1 VPIVQLAQLELAPAT
16 PSAKLAA
23 LKEAYAAT
31 PGTQPGRYEFR
42 DPAGQGDGRGAS
54 ITKSAKSAGFQ
65 LSMFDGNGFSGDM
78 QFDTMD
84 DALTSAMSSGF
95 IEPAPGHLADMAQL
109 ESFQE
114 GNARTL
120 AMEKGPA
127 PRAAAP
133 TPDPEPAAV
142 VTTPFKLDKETGEW
156 AGEVDGVP
164 IRIYR
169 DTAQFGTPV
178 WHISHDDLPKIGR
191 SNQSPGLPTRLGS
204 TKVEAIET
212 VRRELVRPDPVAE
225 APVAEAPAAPT
236 PAAPTPA
243 EPLSD
248 DPVQR
253 AKDRAVADGGLA
265 VVPANEILDDINEN
279 PTGEDWKAARDRTL
293 RDMDGL
299 ISFAESWTQER
310 DANLPAK
317 DSAGN
322 YNPRNYPG
330 GMAGVRAAVEANNAK
345 RDEML
350 NPVFISYTLRTASGR
365 TTKMRM
371 PLDPEKL
378 AGIKKNLGASR
389 NYIFES
395 KGDATPRSK
404 DALRE
409 SYQEIDEQ
417 GKVTKTVDVPTPGAR
432 RVNSG
437 QVLNLSAR
445 EKFEQRPFD
454 YQAADGTRY
463 VYTEDAA
470 ARVEEITAAV
480 NEAIGQVNPN
490 GEVRVVSQIYD
501 GTGKPVLGASTDL
514 GDGRLVVAALSYVDP
529 ATGETLAN
537 PNLQGTLRHETVH
550 DLRARGMFT
559 PQEDKLLFR
568 SARNRRIRDDL
579 DIAKDYGD
587 KPDAVQAEEAIARAA
602 EIPGKYASDPK
613 LNSLL
618 DRIRRF
624 FQRLGNKLRGMGF
637 QTFEDVFDK
646 FESGEVGRR
655 PDNSFPSQSSAF
667 TTTQTVA
674 DSVPETVTLFQSAPY
689 RSEAAATN
697 PAENPVF
704 KPGVWAKLFGNPR
717 EDVRAIAETLMSGV
731 SALAASNA
739 RRPLYKKLTD
749 ITTVIGYANR
759 GVLKRVVSELQS
771 NGNTA
776 GAEYVQGLLD
786 KLATDPGSGD
796 AKAETLEAATE
807 SQFRRSRK
815 RLLDALGG
823 VEGATNTENMDAVS
837 AALAGVRAAPAHLR
851 DTVAAVRRI
860 LDERHDYLTKAGIDV
875 GYVRGKFFP
884 RMLDRD
890 AIVANPSAFLEAAT
904 RAFQTAGLPLADA
917 RTAADEWYSASTIN
931 QSMDIGGVGPGT
943 NITKGRSLV
952 SPQVDRI
959 MRDFYVT
966 DPTEALQSYLLQAA
980 RRAEYAR
987 RFHDENGKDLARELP
1002 AILQR
1007 LGVDPALQ
1015 SLTMRAFESSTG
1027 RLARGAG
1034 GPLYSAAS
1042 WLQTVGTISILPR
1055 SLLSSIAEPAAIGV
1069 RTGDVR
1075 DSLRAFSGTLGDLI
1089 DVAKGNPS
1097 EERRLGE
1104 ALGIIGDALSDSF
1117 LQARFGGAVE
1127 SKVQRKLTAMFFR
1140 AIGLQP
1146 WTEAN
1151 RVAAIRIGRGF
1162 IKSIMDDHAAG
1173 VASSERMLAEFGI
1186 AKAGIP
1192 AFKTWMDSVDG
1203 MPSEADFTEESAGSE
1218 MYRVALGRFV
1228 RETVMEPE
1236 SVDRPV
1242 FANHPIGRMMY
1253 GLMSFL
1259 YGFGRQVM
1267 FRTGKQLA
1275 DALDPRTGLS
1285 TAERVSLAQPVVALV
1300 GLVAVHALVSD
1311 LREELFN
1318 RRKND
1323 ERTSGEK
1330 LEIALS
1336 RSGIFGPADPLY
1348 NAIRGLKYQR
1358 DLSNIVIGPGPGFFL
1373 QSIGDI
1379 LAITQANSERTNTSE
1394 RNAAMGAYSLL
1405 AVPAISASLGLL
1417 PGGMGMVPQ
1426 ALFTAGVMYGTSP
1439 GAKQRFADLAVGPKQ
1454 SAGGASAR
1462 GSGRGSGR
1470 G

>member
-1 VPIVQLAQLELAPAT
+1 MAG
-16 PSAKLAA
+16 AK
-23 LKEAYAAT
+23 
-31 PGTQPGRYEFR
+31 
-42 DPAGQGDGRGAS
+42 
-54 ITKSAKSAGFQ
+54 
-65 LSMFDGNGFSGDM
+65 
-78 QFDTMD
+78 
-84 DALTSAMSSGF
+84 
-95 IEPAPGHLADMAQL
+95 
-109 ESFQE
+109 
-114 GNARTL
+114 
-120 AMEKGPA
+120 
-127 PRAAAP
+127 
-133 TPDPEPAAV
+133 AAV
-142 VTTPFKLDKETGEW
+142 
-156 AGEVDGVP
+156 
-164 IRIYR
+164 
-169 DTAQFGTPV
+169 
-178 WHISHDDLPKIGR
+178 
-191 SNQSPGLPTRLGS
+191 
-204 TKVEAIET
+204 
-212 VRRELVRPDPVAE
+212 
-225 APVAEAPAAPT
+225 
-236 PAAPTPA
+236 
-243 EPLSD
+243 
-248 DPVQR
+248 
-253 AKDRAVADGGLA
+253 
-265 VVPANEILDDINEN
+265 
-279 PTGEDWKAARDRTL
+279 KAT
-293 RDMDGL
+293 
-299 ISFAESWTQER
+299 
-310 DANLPAK
+310 
-317 DSAGN
+317 
-322 YNPRNYPG
+322 
-330 GMAGVRAAVEANNAK
+330 NAK

-350 NPVFISYTLRTASGR
+350 APVFISYTLRTASGR
-365 TTKMRM
+365 TTKMRI
-371 PLDPEKL
+371 PLDPVKL
-378 AGIKKNLGASR
+378 AGIKKNLSASR

-395 KGDATPRSK
+395 KGDATPKSK

-409 SYQEIDEQ
+409 SYQELDEQ

-437 QVLNLSAR
+437 QIINLSAR

-470 ARVEEITAAV
+470 ARIDEI
-480 NEAIGQVNPN
+480 EALVQETLGESNPN
-490 GEVRVVSQIYD
+490 AEVRVVSQIYD

-579 DIAKDYGD
+579 DITKDYGD

-646 FESGEVGRR
+646 FESGEIGRR

-667 TTTQTVA
+667 TTTQTRTTGFKNWFRGSKVVDENGDPLVVYHGTSAGGFDVFKAARKVANQLGFGIHFAEDETLAGGYADGTYSKGRGKRPQVYKAYLAVRNPLYADRIVDEGTPEFDLAKRLAGSRFFPQKNENGVRQAYIQNAIDSTSGARAEKLIRAAGYDGVVYKAKLVNPQPGGYTSGGGGTAYVVFEPTQIKSATDNNGDFDPNNPSILEQRLA
-674 DSVPETVTLFQSAPY
+674 DSVPETVTLFQAAPY

-749 ITTVIGYANR
+749 ITKVIGYANR

-904 RAFQTAGLPLADA
+904 KAFQTAGVPLADA

-1007 LGVDPALQ
+1007 LGVDPDLQ
-1015 SLTMRAFESSTG
+1015 SLTVRAFESSTG

-1042 WLQTVGTISILPR
+1042 WLQTVGTISLLPR
-1055 SLLSSIAEPAAIGV
+1055 ALLSSIAEPATIGV

-1127 SKVQRKLTAMFFR
+1127 SKVQRKLTAKFFR
-1140 AIGLQP
+1140 ATGLQP

-1162 IKSIMDDHAAG
+1162 IKSILDDHAAG

-1186 AKAGIP
+1186 AKADIP

-1253 GLMSFL
+1253 GLTSFL

-1267 FRTGKQLA
+1267 LRTGKQLA

-1358 DLSNIVIGPGPGFFL
+1358 DLSNIVIGPGPGVFL

-1417 PGGMGMVPQ
+1417 PAGMGMVPQ

-1439 GAKQRFADLAVGPKQ
+1439 GAKQRFAYVAVGPKQ

>member
-1 VPIVQLAQLELAPAT
+1 MPRRQRLGRIREAIAAVGVRGADIRDALDSIRRKIGQLQQDVPRRNGQVFAPRDFADLAGSIDSVIEKLTGRRGEPTSRVMARSQIRSARFDWSMALESSGVQRQIGALENARDRLMGMRNDERLARHDQRLAKQ
-16 PSAKLAA
+16 SIA
-23 LKEAYAAT
+23 LSGGEDIIRTDLSGRSDDGYAAQGAYFT
-31 PGTQPGRYEFR
+31 PDASEARQYADQFGR
-42 DPAGQGDGRGAS
+42 DGRGHVYDVYLS
-54 ITKSAKSAGFQ
+54 LQNPFIQGETK
-65 LSMFDGNGFSGDM
+65 
-78 QFDTMD
+78 T
-84 DALTSAMSSGF
+84 
-95 IEPAPGHLADMAQL
+95 APEQ
-109 ESFQE
+109 Q
-114 GNARTL
+114 
-120 AMEKGPA
+120 
-127 PRAAAP
+127 AA
-133 TPDPEPAAV
+133 
-142 VTTPFKLDKETGEW
+142 F
-156 AGEVDGVP
+156 
-164 IRIYR
+164 
-169 DTAQFGTPV
+169 
-178 WHISHDDLPKIGR
+178 
-191 SNQSPGLPTRLGS
+191 
-204 TKVEAIET
+204 
-212 VRRELVRPDPVAE
+212 
-225 APVAEAPAAPT
+225 
-236 PAAPTPA
+236 
-243 EPLSD
+243 
-248 DPVQR
+248 
-253 AKDRAVADGGLA
+253 DRAF
-265 VVPANEILDDINEN
+265 
-279 PTGEDWKAARDRTL
+279 T
-293 RDMDGL
+293 
-299 ISFAESWTQER
+299 AELER
-310 DANLPAK
+310 Q
-317 DSAGN
+317 
-322 YNPRNYPG
+322 
-330 GMAGVRAAVEANNAK
+330 
-345 RDEML
+345 
-350 NPVFISYTLRTASGR
+350 
-365 TTKMRM
+365 
-371 PLDPEKL
+371 
-378 AGIKKNLGASR
+378 
-389 NYIFES
+389 
-395 KGDATPRSK
+395 
-404 DALRE
+404 RE
-409 SYQEIDEQ
+409 
-417 GKVTKTVDVPTPGAR
+417 R
-432 RVNSG
+432 
-437 QVLNLSAR
+437 
-445 EKFEQRPFD
+445 
-454 YQAADGTRY
+454 
-463 VYTEDAA
+463 
-470 ARVEEITAAV
+470 
-480 NEAIGQVNPN
+480 
-490 GEVRVVSQIYD
+490 
-501 GTGKPVLGASTDL
+501 GAST
-514 GDGRLVVAALSYVDP
+514 VAAGS
-529 ATGETLAN
+529 
-537 PNLQGTLRHETVH
+537 
-550 DLRARGMFT
+550 RARRAG
-559 PQEDKLLFR
+559 L
-568 SARNRRIRDDL
+568 
-579 DIAKDYGD
+579 
-587 KPDAVQAEEAIARAA
+587 EAAGFDG
-602 EIPGKYASDPK
+602 E
-613 LNSLL
+613 
-618 DRIRRF
+618 IRRAGPGF
-624 FQRLGNKLRGMGF
+624 ATDEYVAFRPEQIKSATDNNGDFDPNNPSILEQRL
-637 QTFEDVFDK
+637 
-646 FESGEVGRR
+646 
-655 PDNSFPSQSSAF
+655 
-667 TTTQTVA
+667 A

-796 AKAETLEAATE
+796 VKAETLEAATE

-884 RMLDRD
+884 RMLNRD

-904 RAFQTAGLPLADA
+904 KAFQTAGLPLADA

-987 RFHDENGKDLARELP
+987 RFHDKNGKDLARELP

-1007 LGVDPALQ
+1007 LGVHPDLQ

-1055 SLLSSIAEPAAIGV
+1055 ALLSSLAEPATIGV

-1186 AKAGIP
+1186 AKADIP

-1203 MPSEADFTEESAGSE
+1203 MPSEADFTEESAGSK

-1259 YGFGRQVM
+1259 YGFGRHVM
-1267 FRTGKQLA
+1267 LRTGKQLA

-1300 GLVAVHALVSD
+1300 GLVAVHALISD

-1417 PGGMGMVPQ
+1417 PAGMGMVPQ

-1439 GAKQRFADLAVGPKQ
+1439 GAKQRFADIAVGPKA
-1454 SAGGASAR
+1454 SPGGAGGR

>member
-1 VPIVQLAQLELAPAT
+1 MLA
-16 PSAKLAA
+16 
-23 LKEAYAAT
+23 
-31 PGTQPGRYEFR
+31 
-42 DPAGQGDGRGAS
+42 
-54 ITKSAKSAGFQ
+54 
-65 LSMFDGNGFSGDM
+65 
-78 QFDTMD
+78 
-84 DALTSAMSSGF
+84 
-95 IEPAPGHLADMAQL
+95 
-109 ESFQE
+109 
-114 GNARTL
+114 
-120 AMEKGPA
+120 
-127 PRAAAP
+127 
-133 TPDPEPAAV
+133 
-142 VTTPFKLDKETGEW
+142 
-156 AGEVDGVP
+156 
-164 IRIYR
+164 
-169 DTAQFGTPV
+169 
-178 WHISHDDLPKIGR
+178 
-191 SNQSPGLPTRLGS
+191 
-204 TKVEAIET
+204 
-212 VRRELVRPDPVAE
+212 
-225 APVAEAPAAPT
+225 
-236 PAAPTPA
+236 
-243 EPLSD
+243 
-248 DPVQR
+248 
-253 AKDRAVADGGLA
+253 
-265 VVPANEILDDINEN
+265 
-279 PTGEDWKAARDRTL
+279 
-293 RDMDGL
+293 
-299 ISFAESWTQER
+299 
-310 DANLPAK
+310 
-317 DSAGN
+317 
-322 YNPRNYPG
+322 
-330 GMAGVRAAVEANNAK
+330 
-345 RDEML
+345 
-350 NPVFISYTLRTASGR
+350 PVFISYTLRTASGR
-365 TTKMRM
+365 TTKMRI
-371 PLDPEKL
+371 PLDPVKL
-378 AGIKKNLGASR
+378 AGIKKNLSASR

-395 KGDATPRSK
+395 KGDATPKSK

-409 SYQEIDEQ
+409 SYQELDEQ
-417 GKVTKTVDVPTPGAR
+417 GNVTKTVDVPTPGAR

-470 ARVEEITAAV
+470 ARAQEIEAAV
-480 NEAIGQVNPN
+480 QETIGQVNPN

-529 ATGETLAN
+529 ATGKTLAN

-646 FESGEVGRR
+646 FESGEIGRR

-667 TTTQTVA
+667 TTTQTRTTGFKNWFRGSKVVDENGEPLVVYHGTSAGGFDVFKAARKVANQLGFGIHFAEDETLAEGYADGTYSKGRGKRPQVYKAYLAVRNPLYADRIVDEGTPEFDLAKRLAGSRFFPQKNENGVRQAYIQNAIDSTSGARAEKLIRAAGFDGVVYKAKLVNPQPGGYTSGGGGTAYVVFEPTQIKSAADNNGDFDPNNPSILEQRLA
-674 DSVPETVTLFQSAPY
+674 DSVPETVTLFQAAPY

-796 AKAETLEAATE
+796 VKAETLEAATE

-1055 SLLSSIAEPAAIGV
+1055 SLLSSIAEPATIGV

-1186 AKAGIP
+1186 AKADIP

-1275 DALDPRTGLS
+1275 DALNPRTGLS

-1358 DLSNIVIGPGPGFFL
+1358 DLSNIVVGPGPGFFL

-1426 ALFTAGVMYGTSP
+1426 ALFAAGVMYGTSP